1 MLLSVLIIYKV
12 TNFFGFCLRLKSLLL
27 CALFAFSVNFIT
39 LSVSAYLT
47 TTHFA
52 LILAAVFLSACLVTF
67 YNERLNRTGTAALQS
82 PAPANLQTVS
92 VEAPPEP
99 APAALPAAENTVVL
113 PETREE
119 PAIEKEAEPLSSVPA
134 EPETIS
140 KAPVPT
146 ESIPEKPLQQ
156 TPAKPVWL
164 PAPLTQ
170 TIAEIVHRD
179 MENDHLLKLTAALAK
194 LTSLDAILDYAYEQ
208 QSRHNYAN
216 ALFAFRQAL
225 HTYEEDSYIPFIVI
239 EMANIYKQ
247 TGSYD
252 EAIGV
257 YEHSLQLPVICADL
271 STKEQFAA
279 SISYLR
285 IVKCILIK
293 HKQVKMPF
301 NKIPPEFMREIEF
314 AFQQWTANKSAS

>member
-12 TNFFGFCLRLKSLLL
+12 TNYFGFCLRLKSLLL

-67 YNERLNRTGTAALQS
+67 YNERLNRSGTAALQTS
-82 PAPANLQTVS
+82 VASANALVDAPEPSAEPVA
-92 VEAPPEP
+92 EKIAPPVK
-99 APAALPAAENTVVL
+99 TGK
-113 PETREE
+113 T
-119 PAIEKEAEPLSSVPA
+119 VPA
-134 EPETIS
+134 EKTAVPVV
-140 KAPVPT
+140 KAEPVKATPPVQV
-146 ESIPEKPLQQ
+146 EKSIPEKPLQQ
-156 TPAKPVWL
+156 APAKPVWL
-164 PAPLTQ
+164 PVPLTQ

-194 LTSLDAILDYAYEQ
+194 LPSLDAILDYAYEQ

-257 YEHSLQLPVICADL
+257 YEHSLQLPVIVADH
-271 STKEQFAA
+271 STQEKFAA

-293 HKQVKMPF
+293 HKQMKMPF
-301 NKIPPEFMREIEF
+301 SKIPSEYMREIEF